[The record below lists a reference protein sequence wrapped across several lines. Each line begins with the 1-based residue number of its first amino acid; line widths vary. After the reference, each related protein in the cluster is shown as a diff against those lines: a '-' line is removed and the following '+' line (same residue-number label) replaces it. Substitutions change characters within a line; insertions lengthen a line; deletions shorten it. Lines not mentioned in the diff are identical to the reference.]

1 MLNYD
6 IAVIGGGIAGYC
18 AALKAI
24 EAGKKTVLISQG
36 QSALHFSSGSI
47 DVMAKTPSGERVE
60 APFSALASLPQR
72 HPEHPYSKMSPNF
85 VRQSLYWLVDQL
97 KEQGLPLHC
106 QQDESNHYRITPL
119 GTLKATWLSQPFVY
133 QHSQNVAFKRLL
145 FVAVDGYRDFQPLLA
160 KDNLKK
166 HPDFQHCEIGE
177 IQVTIPGC
185 EALRR
190 NPNELRSIDIARLL
204 KQPQAFNSLCH
215 QLMKHAT
222 QEDLVIMPA
231 IMGNGDGLV
240 LLQQLGRQTNLTLH
254 EVPTMPP
261 SLLGIRIEEALQKRF
276 LKQGGVLL
284 KGDQV
289 LSGEWDAQ
297 GHLVSISTRNLGDI
311 PLHANAYILASGSY
325 FSQGLKASLDK
336 IVEPIFGLDMV
347 AKPHRRQ
354 WRNDQFFSASAHPFM
369 AFGVETDAMF
379 RPSLNGQVCQNL
391 YCCGSVLSGYDPVFE
406 GSGGGV
412 AVSTALAAV
421 QRAMGLKQAMS
432 VEEECVL

>member
-18 AALKAI
+18 AALKAL
-24 EAGKKTVLISQG
+24 EEGKKTVLISQG

-47 DVMAKTPSGERVE
+47 DVLGKLPSGEAVHQ
-60 APFSALASLPQR
+60 PFDAIDTLAKR
-72 HPEHPYSKMSPNF
+72 HPEHPYAKMSATS
-85 VRQSLYWLVDQL
+85 VKRSLHWLVEQL
-97 KEQGLPLHC
+97 NAQGIPLHS
-106 QQDESNHYRITPL
+106 QEDETNHYRITPL
-119 GTLKATWLSQPFVY
+119 GTLKPTWLSQPFV
-133 QHSQNVAFKRLL
+133 HRHTKTVPFKRIL
-145 FVAVDGYRDFQPLLA
+145 FVAVDGYRDLQPLLA

-166 HPDFQHCEIGE
+166 HPDFQHCGIGE

-240 LLQQLGRQTNLTLH
+240 LLQQLRRQTNLTLH

-276 LKQGGVLL
+276 LKLGGVLL

-297 GHLVSISTRNLGDI
+297 GHLVSIATRNLGDI

-354 WRNDQFFSASAHPFM
+354 WRNDQFFSASGHPFM